1 MFYLS
6 KTVQGTVRNWW
17 ISLIVGMLSLAFGI
31 ILISQPVDNLCTFSY
46 VFTIGFIAIGILEII
61 FALCNNDFII
71 GWGWGLAN
79 GILDILLGVM
89 LFIPK
94 VTPLMLVYIVG
105 FWIMTKSICGIGISC
120 DLKRLL
126 VDRWNWL
133 LLLSIVCLLFSFVFI
148 VSPML
153 TSKFMVITAAIAFIL
168 YGIFRIC
175 LSKIFK
181 SLKNK

>member
-17 ISLIVGMLSLAFGI
+17 ISLIVGILSLALGV
-31 ILISQPVDNLCTFSY
+31 ILIFQPMNYLCTFAHLFMISF
-46 VFTIGFIAIGILEII
+46 VVTGIFEIV
-61 FALCNNDFII
+61 FALRNNDFII

-94 VTPLMLVYIVG
+94 ITPLMMVYIIG
-105 FWIMTKSICGIGISC
+105 FWIMTKAICGIGISC
-120 DLKRLL
+120 DLKRIL
-126 VDRWNWL
+126 VDKWNKL
-133 LLLSIVCLLFSFVFI
+133 LLLTTVCLLFSFVFI

-153 TSKFMVITAAIAFIL
+153 TSKFIVITAAIAFIL
-168 YGIFRIC
+168 YGIFRIW
-175 LSKIFK
+175 LSQIFK
-181 SLKNK
+181 SLKK